1 MGDSMRT
8 IHTFGLTHEQNKFV
22 DRCTPLGC
30 RISIVEAQTDLI
42 AVDSSVSIINTS
54 LLDFDYLDGFIRFYH
69 EINGCTAQKI
79 IWVDVNYSS
88 RDLPENFIPYET
100 FEEMGEKLESILH
113 KQIKLG
119 LKIMDYSRRLVDLMK
134 VLALIRKYPGIS
146 INAIGALLN
155 MKPQTIQKNI
165 ITLKMAGEWIEYD
178 VHKKGWKLF
187 DNVSYFL
194 GDRWEPEKS
203 SSSSSVAHVR

>member
-22 DRCTPLGC
+22 DRCAPLGC
-30 RISIVEAQTDLI
+30 RISVVEAQTDLI
-42 AVDSSVSIINTS
+42 AVDSSVSIINTR
-54 LLDFDYLDGFIRFYH
+54 LLDFDYLDGFINFYH

-79 IWVDVNYSS
+79 IWIDVNHRS
-88 RDLPENFIPYET
+88 RDLPENFIPYES
-100 FEEMGEKLESILH
+100 FEDMSDRLESILH

-119 LKIMDYSRRLVDLMK
+119 LKIMDYSRRLEDLIK

-146 INAIGALLN
+146 TKAIGERLN
-155 MKPQTIQKNI
+155 MNPRTVQRNI
-165 ITLKMAGEWIEYD
+165 TTLKMAGEWIEYD

-187 DNVSYFL
+187 DNVSYFF
-194 GDRWEPEKS
+194 GDCWEHEK
-203 SSSSSVAHVR
+203 